1 MFTSR
6 STALVFAV
14 SSLLV
19 TIACGADVPAK
30 PDAAAAVS
38 KAIASTLKRTL
49 PSLTYCMTANPDFSF
64 ATTGQ
69 VDLVE
74 MFRNLSNKDA
84 LNDAVKAGA
93 VHIDLKE
100 FRFDPAGRSPDPACD
115 EVQAQSKQSGFQRDQ
130 VRLAMVRT
138 TLTDKGKAAGVQ
150 LGASIDVATRE
161 LVDVTEIKSQ
171 GGGFTAVKYTWKW
184 TPTTMAAAIGYEPAA
199 LQEAT
204 ARLKRTGGNWVV
216 DDAGVKR

>member
-1 MFTSR
+1 MSESR
-6 STALVFAV
+6 STALLLAMT
-14 SSLLV
+14 SLLF
-19 TIACGADVPAK
+19 TSACGADVPAK

-38 KAIASTLKRTL
+38 KEIASTLKRTL
-49 PSLTYCMTANPDFSF
+49 PALTYCMTANPDFSF

-74 MFRNLSNKDA
+74 MFRNLPNKDA
-84 LNDAVKAGA
+84 LNDAVKADA

-100 FRFDPAGRSPDPACD
+100 FRFDPAGRSPDPTCD
-115 EVQAQSKQSGFQRDQ
+115 DVHAQSKESGFKSGQI
-130 VRLAMVRT
+130 RLAVVKT
-138 TLTDKGKAAGVQ
+138 TLTAKGTAAGVQ
-150 LGASIDVATRE
+150 LGAPIEVATRE

-184 TPTTMAAAIGYEPAA
+184 TPTKMADAVGYAAGAV
-199 LQEAT
+199 QEAT